1 MLSKHQIVLPTGVC
15 TKLSESEMDTMISVA
30 MGMEPLWENALGKNW
45 KSLITVK
52 KLKAIYQK
60 I

>member
-1 MLSKHQIVLPTGVC
+1 MINKHKIVLPKGVC
-15 TKLSESEMDTMISVA
+15 SNLSKSEMNTMISVA
-30 MGMEPLWENALGKNW
+30 MGMEPLWENALGENW
-45 KSLITVK
+45 KSIITAQ